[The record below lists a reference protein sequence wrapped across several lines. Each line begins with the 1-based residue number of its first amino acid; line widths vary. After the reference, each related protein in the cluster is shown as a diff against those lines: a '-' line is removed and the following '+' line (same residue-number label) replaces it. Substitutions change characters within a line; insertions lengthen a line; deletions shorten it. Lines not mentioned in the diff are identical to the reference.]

1 MSHVK
6 LSSDLPVKIGP
17 PISVRRSKRI
27 KGNATSPT
35 KVQPGR
41 NAKSCHQM
49 IKGMMVEECEQQYL
63 DSFCT
68 KMVTLNNGQQ
78 LHPHVALQQLCA
90 GLISKDEIVEDGDC
104 DEGENACDV
113 SVVPIHSM
121 DESTVPNTDMDS
133 ETEERVVEDVMQPIQ
148 CKGSTV
154 ESSDEHSDWSGDK
167 RCSVQLEQ
175 AKRDIHSGN
184 YDANYHSSTPPLKC
198 SSSEDEGADT
208 DNDNRPE
215 ESSVNL
221 KCGRLPMGA
230 ICQVQALGMHTTQ
243 EAQAIANK
251 YGKTLIS
258 IMTAAGLTSKATWA
272 ESVWNLH
279 QAWYAHA
286 NPKAS
291 REHMK
296 DYYSHQAKH
305 YKDHKDEEEYPQ
317 LWVEIHMF
325 WSESISGM
333 KDTSSKAMGLLH
345 TGGVGSGYSLVGNW
359 VMVQMWCN
367 VEGIHVFSCVIYS
380 GSDEAAHQ
388 AQGIFAGSPLCMQ
401 LAYYLA
407 TIVKYKV
414 LNSAAS
420 VPLPNFMALSQVSYD
435 QALAL
440 KPQES
445 RHDHNHCV
453 LPVVFMHKLYKVN
466 LVSGQ
471 KNVPWKTLLD
481 VLYTAQYTIMDWPAH
496 VPAVGPDFNI
506 RCLNADELHALVV
519 PFLKEQMGVDYHAKT
534 PGEEED
540 QDGPMIVPSSSFHL
554 KKWTPEQSRLF
565 RLTDSQMFS
574 IPLIVNMSDEPL
586 HILSDSQAFL
596 RALLRGLLP
605 PRNQLSSSLPPSS
618 PPEELPQPAQ
628 SNPSSP
634 SPTDESPQ
642 LPVRRHVHVLTMCR
656 ILVVIPLLLAP
667 SIIHANIIGTINSG
681 RNHHSVLTMCHILV
695 AIPLPHAPGIIHAN
709 IIGTIN
715 SVRVITM
722 HPHHREGT
730 IIASKN

>member
-104 DEGENACDV
+104 DE
-113 SVVPIHSM
+113 VVKMP
-121 DESTVPNTDMDS
+121 
-133 ETEERVVEDVMQPIQ
+133 VMN

-333 KDTSSKAMGLLH
+333 KDTSSKAM
-345 TGGVGSGYSLVGNW
+345 VG
-359 VMVQMWCN
+359 
-367 VEGIHVFSCVIYS
+367 
-380 GSDEAAHQ
+380 
-388 AQGIFAGSPLCMQ
+388 
-401 LAYYLA
+401 
-407 TIVKYKV
+407 
-414 LNSAAS
+414 
-420 VPLPNFMALSQVSYD
+420 
-435 QALAL
+435 
-440 KPQES
+440 
-445 RHDHNHCV
+445 
-453 LPVVFMHKLYKVN
+453 
-466 LVSGQ
+466 
-471 KNVPWKTLLD
+471 
-481 VLYTAQYTIMDWPAH
+481 
-496 VPAVGPDFNI
+496 
-506 RCLNADELHALVV
+506 
-519 PFLKEQMGVDYHAKT
+519 
-534 PGEEED
+534 
-540 QDGPMIVPSSSFHL
+540 
-554 KKWTPEQSRLF
+554 
-565 RLTDSQMFS
+565 
-574 IPLIVNMSDEPL
+574 
-586 HILSDSQAFL
+586 
-596 RALLRGLLP
+596 
-605 PRNQLSSSLPPSS
+605 
-618 PPEELPQPAQ
+618 
-628 SNPSSP
+628 
-634 SPTDESPQ
+634 
-642 LPVRRHVHVLTMCR
+642 
-656 ILVVIPLLLAP
+656 
-667 SIIHANIIGTINSG
+667 
-681 RNHHSVLTMCHILV
+681 
-695 AIPLPHAPGIIHAN
+695 
-709 IIGTIN
+709 
-715 SVRVITM
+715 
-722 HPHHREGT
+722 
-730 IIASKN
+730 

>member
-68 KMVTLNNGQQ
+68 KTVTLNNGQQ

-104 DEGENACDV
+104 DE
-113 SVVPIHSM
+113 VVKMP
-121 DESTVPNTDMDS
+121 
-133 ETEERVVEDVMQPIQ
+133 VMN

-251 YGKTLIS
+251 YGKTLVS

-325 WSESISGM
+325 WSESISG
-333 KDTSSKAMGLLH
+333 
-345 TGGVGSGYSLVGNW
+345 GVGSGYSLVGNW
-359 VMVQMWCN
+359 VMAQMWCN
-367 VEGIHVFSCVIYS
+367 VEGIHLL
-380 GSDEAAHQ
+380 D
-388 AQGIFAGSPLCMQ
+388 
-401 LAYYLA
+401 YLA

-435 QALAL
+435 WALAL

-519 PFLKEQMGVDYHAKT
+519 PFLKEQMGVDYHAKA

-586 HILSDSQAFL
+586 HILLDSQAFL

-605 PRNQLSSSLPPSS
+605 PRNRLSSSLPPSS

-642 LPVRRHVHVLTMCR
+642 LPVRRHVHVLTMCH

-715 SVRVITM
+715 SGRN
-722 HPHHREGT
+722 HHSLHES
-730 IIASKN
+730 IQ